1 MFRGGG
7 VATVCVTQMM
17 CMSVWEGMT
26 VSRVPV
32 IEGKGMRLRLCVCDR
47 ETDRQTDVSVL
58 MCVCR

>member
-1 MFRGGG
+1 MSVSGWG

-32 IEGKGMRLRLCVCDR
+32 IEGKGMRLRLCVCVI
-47 ETDRQTDVSVL
+47 ERQTDRCLCAYV
-58 MCVCR
+58 CV